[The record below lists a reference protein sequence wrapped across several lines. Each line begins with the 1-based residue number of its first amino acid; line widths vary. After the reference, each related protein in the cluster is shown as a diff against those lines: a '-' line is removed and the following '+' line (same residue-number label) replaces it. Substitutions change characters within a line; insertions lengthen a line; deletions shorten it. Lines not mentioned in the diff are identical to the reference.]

1 MADATVGYLA
11 AASSFCLSFIDLF
24 SRPAGVEHGAEPRK
38 RRPSSRCWSRERP
51 AGAEDHWAARR
62 HRHRRHRPARG
73 PAVAVGRPETRRR
86 RGDPSSFSTSPRVS
100 WGSMAPPLAALGRV
114 AARNI
119 KTNFI
124 CCGSSF
130 SRVVFAIF
138 QPRVPKLLAV
148 RVREIAI
155 SLPAIACYRLYFGY
169 FPSNS

>member
-100 WGSMAPPLAALGRV
+100 WGPRALPLAALGRV
-114 AARNI
+114 DVHRI
-119 KTNFI
+119 KRI
-124 CCGSSF
+124 
-130 SRVVFAIF
+130 
-138 QPRVPKLLAV
+138 KLFLCADF
-148 RVREIAI
+148 
-155 SLPAIACYRLYFGY
+155 CFGY
-169 FPSNS
+169 FGSAVRGRASSGLFALAAHRKEFKLRIFA